1 MVLLEAN
8 PRDRQLTSRQAAHSL
23 TGRPVRDKG
32 FLAPEPEPSYRL
44 CFGSWKELTASLHLR
59 PDPTRSSNISRE
71 GSPECQAAP
80 PWTPGTVMQP
90 SPPSTCPSYKASRE
104 EGPPLLPE
112 TPQDEDGPAAPRCAG
127 CDRWASST
135 NCERAQN
142 CAAGARYCRT
152 RTKLEPLTGNLVE
165 KDCVE
170 SCTPTHS
177 LPGQVSSG
185 AAATLCCQ
193 DDLCNRSLQ
202 SSAPART
209 LLPGA
214 ALGLALALGLL
225 ALIAV
230 PSL

>member
-1 MVLLEAN
+1 MKTALLLLVA
-8 PRDRQLTSRQAAHSL
+8 
-23 TGRPVRDKG
+23 
-32 FLAPEPEPSYRL
+32 LAV
-44 CFGSWKELTASLHLR
+44 TA
-59 PDPTRSSNISRE
+59 
-71 GSPECQAAP
+71 
-80 PWTPGTVMQP
+80 
-90 SPPSTCPSYKASRE
+90 
-104 EGPPLLPE
+104 
-112 TPQDEDGPAAPRCAG
+112 GPAHALRCHV
-127 CDRWASST
+127 CSSST

>member
-1 MVLLEAN
+1 MGGA
-8 PRDRQLTSRQAAHSL
+8 
-23 TGRPVRDKG
+23 
-32 FLAPEPEPSYRL
+32 
-44 CFGSWKELTASLHLR
+44 GSWDLGCHGGQLLGLWGSEATAQ
-59 PDPTRSSNISRE
+59 PDR
-71 GSPECQAAP
+71 AH
-80 PWTPGTVMQP
+80 V
-90 SPPSTCPSYKASRE
+90 
-104 EGPPLLPE
+104 LPV
-112 TPQDEDGPAAPRCAG
+112 
-127 CDRWASST
+127 
-135 NCERAQN
+135 
-142 CAAGARYCRT
+142 
-152 RTKLEPLTGNLVE
+152 EPLTGNLVE